1 MLCMCII
8 RYSNGQLIIWHH
20 TAKGGQKGAVCLVV
34 SVTKNVTAQQNKVW
48 AIKHNK

>member
-1 MLCMCII
+1 MCII

-20 TAKGGQKGAVCLVV
+20 TATGGQKGAVCLD
-34 SVTKNVTAQQNKVW
+34 VTAQQNKVW